1 MHRRIQQPLGS
12 FDWKDWL
19 VDSPAMNPGGKGFYC
34 LVQGRGKTV
43 FELPLSFPS
52 QKQWIRDAQLLERC
66 LAVNAAAAFSAWDL
80 GVLVATPG

>member
-19 VDSPAMNPGGKGFYC
+19 ADSAAMIRVEKAFIVWYEAEEKRSSNYLF
-34 LVQGRGKTV
+34 
-43 FELPLSFPS
+43 LSS
-52 QKQWIRDAQLLERC
+52 QKQWIRDAQVLECC
-66 LAVNAAAAFSAWDL
+66 LAANAAAAFSAWDL